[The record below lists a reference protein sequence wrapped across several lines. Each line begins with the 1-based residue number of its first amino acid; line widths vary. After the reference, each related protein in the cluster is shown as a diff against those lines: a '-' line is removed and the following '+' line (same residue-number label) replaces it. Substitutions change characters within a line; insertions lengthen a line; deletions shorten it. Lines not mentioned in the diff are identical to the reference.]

1 MQQQASYWARNSG
14 AAAAA
19 AGGAPSPHPSSK
31 LRTLFGAVSRMQQGA
46 ACALGASKCAGVTE
60 GDGLRL
66 LTISKPTNVQQTA
79 HVGIGTQGAR
89 DRCKRTYVVRTYSQG
104 STYLL
109 VRAVVKKN
117 LVLLASYSLT
127 TYSLKVKY

>member
-19 AGGAPSPHPSSK
+19 AGGSPSPHPSSK

-89 DRCKRTYVVRTYSQG
+89 VVKEPTLYVPTLRGALTYSCA
-104 STYLL
+104 
-109 VRAVVKKN
+109 RVVKKN